1 MRFKKQLNRGQIA
14 VILAL
19 ILPVLLGSMALGTD
33 IAILYFNWVQMQ
45 KAADAAVLAG
55 ANYLPG
61 DPSQAQTVANNN
73 AMTNGIAQSEIVSTI
88 VASDDMS
95 ITMTVNRNVNYYFA
109 KALGLTTG
117 GVGTAATA
125 GIQSN
130 TPTSRGLMPVG
141 LPCSTGNCDYT
152 VGQQYVLKAPKTT
165 GSWGQLGPG
174 NWAPLALGGNGAAV
188 YRQNLELGY
197 VGQLNIGQ
205 DVSTE
210 TGQITGPTQQ
220 GLAGRISLGQTIY
233 PSANPA
239 SPSPYDPRLVVV
251 PMVDFSGSNGESS
264 VPIVNF
270 ALMFIDAVT
279 GNNASI
285 DAYYLGTLPSSD
297 TSSTSQQNFGLL
309 TPILLK

>member
-1 MRFKKQLNRGQIA
+1 MRSKKHRNRGQIA

-45 KAADAAVLAG
+45 KAADAAALAG

-73 AMTNGIAQSEIVSTI
+73 AMSNGIAQSEIVSTV
-88 VASDDMS
+88 VAPDDLS
-95 ITMTVNRNVNYYFA
+95 ITITLNRKVNYYFA
-109 KALGLTTG
+109 RVLGLTTG
-117 GVGTAATA
+117 GVATAATA

-130 TPTSRGLMPVG
+130 SPAARGLMPIG
-141 LPCSTGNCDYT
+141 LPCSSGDCSYT
-152 VGQQYVLKAPKTT
+152 VGQEYVLKAPKTT

-174 NWAPLALGGNGAAV
+174 NWAPLALGSNGAAV
-188 YRQNLELGY
+188 YRQNLRLGY

-210 TGQITGPTQQ
+210 TGQITGPTEQ
-220 GLAGRISLGQTIY
+220 GLADRISLGQTIY

-239 SPSPYDPRLVVV
+239 SPSQYDPRLVVV
-251 PMVDFSGSNGESS
+251 PMVNFSGINGKSS

-297 TSSTSQQNFGLL
+297 TSSSTQQDFGLF
-309 TPILLK
+309 TPILLR